1 MLAHLDLPALTWLC
15 VKATA
20 PFPHF
25 NDIQE
30 LVPYVVRHAHGP
42 QDTQPLQSALV
53 LAKGKYIDILA
64 WTMLDIDNDV
74 HDLLTLLS
82 TTLPNRVAHSL
93 TNKGRGWYIHGTG
106 IETAC
111 TAIAAL
117 PLDSLITLIV
127 KDTMSFGEVSLT
139 KSQKWPL
146 LRRVRLT
153 RYDVHEF
160 LNWLQTDKGGC
171 ENLPFP

>member
-1 MLAHLDLPALTWLC
+1 
-15 VKATA
+15 
-20 PFPHF
+20 
-25 NDIQE
+25 
-30 LVPYVVRHAHGP
+30 
-42 QDTQPLQSALV
+42 
-53 LAKGKYIDILA
+53 
-64 WTMLDIDNDV
+64 MLDIDNDV
-74 HDLLTLLS
+74 HDLFTLLS
-82 TTLPNRVAHSL
+82 TTLPTRVALSL
-93 TNKGRGWYIHGTG
+93 TNKGRDWYIHGTG

-153 RYDVHEF
+153 RYDVPEF
-160 LNWLQTDKGGC
+160 LDWLQTDKGGC
-171 ENLPFP
+171 ENPPFP